1 MSMGPVDFE
10 SSSPGQPQS
19 AAVSESRSIQRKM
32 ELPKASRC
40 FGAILLFAFVAWVL
54 LLSFPEKQPH
64 LSITHNFGIGFDLS
78 PSYAAVA
85 VSYPNGSIQPIARV
99 EGDGTYREMMLRLSL
114 LPHNTCISQ
123 PYQDV
128 GEAIRDSARRTVR
141 NTRKKLGLPS
151 SGDVGTLSNMIQA
164 LRNQASKFVGE
175 PVSAAAISIPHLAAL
190 YGIRTLRDAFE
201 YLSLAYLEFFPF
213 SNFRPI
219 HASIAAYAGN
229 GLGLCGDYR
238 DAAAC
243 EEEELHISSWFAL
256 AVSYTHTSL
265 TASQAHVSN
274 AYYLEETPTLENLRL
289 GYDARHEE
297 ESYWEAVRDMLR
309 SPVVDS
315 PVQRNI
321 SMVLVFGDATEKL
334 RFREVLEEVV
344 EDVIGS
350 EPEIVDQDPEFSA
363 AKGAAELAKR
373 AIFRQMEKL
382 DTGSEL

>member
-1 MSMGPVDFE
+1 MKLLK
-10 SSSPGQPQS
+10 
-19 AAVSESRSIQRKM
+19 AARY
-32 ELPKASRC
+32 

-54 LLSFPEKQPH
+54 LLSLPEKQHH

-78 PSYAAVA
+78 PSYATVA
-85 VSYPNGSIQPIARV
+85 VSYPNGSIQSIARV
-99 EGDGTYREMMLRLSL
+99 EGDGAYREMMLRLSL
-114 LPHNTCISQ
+114 PSSQHLHQ

-128 GEAIRDSARRTVR
+128 GEAIRDSPRRTVR
-141 NTRKKLGLPS
+141 NTRKRLGIPS
-151 SGDVGTLSNMIQA
+151 SGDVGTLGNMIHA
-164 LRNQASKFVGE
+164 LRDQASEFVGE

-190 YGIRTLRDAFE
+190 YGEDLHDAFE

-229 GLGLCGDYR
+229 GLGLCRDYR

-243 EEEELHISSWFAL
+243 EEEEFHIPSQFAL

-265 TASQAHVSN
+265 TTSQAHVSN

-289 GYDARHEE
+289 GYDARHQ
-297 ESYWEAVRDMLR
+297 ESYWEAVQHMLQ

-321 SMVLVFGDATEKL
+321 SIVLVFGDTTGKP
-334 RFREVLEEVV
+334 RFRGVLREVV
-344 EDVIGS
+344 DNVLGGQ
-350 EPEIVDQDPEFSA
+350 PEIVDQQPEFSA
-363 AKGAAELAKR
+363 ARGAAELAKR
-373 AIFRQMEKL
+373 AIFRQTKEL
-382 DTGSEL
+382 DTASEL